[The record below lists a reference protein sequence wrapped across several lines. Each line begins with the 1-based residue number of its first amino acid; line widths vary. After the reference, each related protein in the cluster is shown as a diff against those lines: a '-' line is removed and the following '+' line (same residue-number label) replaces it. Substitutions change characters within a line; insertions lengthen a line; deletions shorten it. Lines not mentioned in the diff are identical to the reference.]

1 MDIMVTIVVASFIA
15 IMGVLTAI
23 VTRKTIKKIF
33 IYAILGLIV
42 GLPVGYFLTP
52 VIISFF

>member
-1 MDIMVTIVVASFIA
+1 MVTAVVASVIA
-15 IMGVLTAI
+15 IMGVLIAI
-23 VTRKTIKKIF
+23 VTRKTIGKVF
-33 IYAILGLIV
+33 IYAILGLIM